1 MPRAERERLIL
12 DIAGQVFA
20 QDGYHSAAMDEIA
33 RLAGISKPMLYAYF
47 GSKEGLYVAYIE
59 RTGQELLERLQR
71 DAAEPDPERRLRAR
85 VGEFFRFVEEHQH
98 GWRVLFNEAS
108 SSRPVAE
115 EVAQL
120 RDRIAATVSRQVRD
134 ARASDLD
141 PLAADAVAHSIVGAG
156 ESLANWW
163 LAHPEVSSERMA
175 AWYAAV
181 IQSAVAALAGA

>member
-20 QDGYHSAAMDEIA
+20 QDGYHSAAMDDIA

-47 GSKEGLYVAYIE
+47 GSKEGLYIAYIE
-59 RTGQELLERLQR
+59 RTGQELLQRLQR

-108 SSRPVAE
+108 SSRPLAE

-120 RDRIAATVSRQVRD
+120 RDRIAATVGQQIRD

-141 PLAADAVAHSIVGAG
+141 PVAADAVAHSVVGAG

-181 IQSAVAALAGA
+181 IQGAVAALAGA

>member
-1 MPRAERERLIL
+1 MPRAEREQLIL

-59 RTGQELLERLQR
+59 RTGQELLDRLQR

-85 VGEFFRFVEEHQH
+85 VGEFFRFVAAHQH

-115 EVAQL
+115 EVTQL

-141 PLAADAVAHSIVGAG
+141 PVAADAVAHSIVGAG

-181 IQSAVAALAGA
+181 IQGAVAALAGA